1 MHRIDKA
8 RLTDFG
14 VQFLLAQGVS
24 ADNATFLAQG
34 AVLTESFGVHTHGVA
49 IFGYWDKMLG
59 DAIHPTAEPKVVKE
73 RAATALVDGNLAF
86 GPLALKRA
94 REIAADKARAA
105 GIAMVAVNNT
115 TWIGACGTH
124 ILPLAQAGL
133 FAQLWTQTN
142 TCKDCAPWGGID
154 AKFSTNPISLAFPT
168 GTLPVL
174 ADFSTSALSMGKTA
188 TMAKA
193 GQKAPENLF
202 LDKDGTLTDD
212 PGVVAEGGSLL
223 FTGGEHYGY
232 RGYGLSLWVEALTAM
247 GGGSANN
254 PDLPTRQ
261 CFNLTV
267 IDPEAF
273 AGADTY
279 TTEIKR
285 FLAHMRTSR
294 LRPGFDAILLPGERA
309 QKAAQDAAAHGVTV
323 SEAVFDT
330 LQELAAKHGLQP
342 LA

>member
-1 MHRIDKA
+1 MPRIAKE

-14 VQFLLAQGVS
+14 VQLLLAHGV
-24 ADNATFLAQG
+24 AEDKATYLAEG

-49 IFGYWDKMLG
+49 IFGYWDRLIG
-59 DAIHPTAEPKVVKE
+59 DGIDAAAEPKVVAE

-86 GPLALKRA
+86 GPLALKLA
-94 REIAADKARAA
+94 REIAADKAKAN

-115 TWIGACGTH
+115 SWIGACGPH
-124 ILPLAQAGL
+124 ILPLAEAGL

-168 GTLPVL
+168 GSLPVL

-193 GQKAPENLF
+193 GDKAPENLF
-202 LDKDGTLTDD
+202 LDKDGNATND
-212 PGVVAEGGSLL
+212 PSVVADGGSLM
-223 FTGGEHYGY
+223 FTGGERYGY

-254 PDLPTRQ
+254 PGLPTRQ

-273 AGADTY
+273 AGRACYDA
-279 TTEIKR
+279 EMKR
-285 FLAHMRTSR
+285 FLAHMRDCR

-323 SEAVFDT
+323 TDTVFDT
-330 LQELAAKHGLQP
+330 LQGLAAKHGLQP